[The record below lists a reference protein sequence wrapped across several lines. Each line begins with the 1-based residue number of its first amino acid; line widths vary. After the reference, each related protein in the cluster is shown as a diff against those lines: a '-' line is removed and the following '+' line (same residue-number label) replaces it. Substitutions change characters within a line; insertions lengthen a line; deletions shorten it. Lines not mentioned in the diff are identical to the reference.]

1 MPAYWV
7 ARSRIDDPVEYR
19 KYTDR
24 VPAIIARHGGRV
36 LARGGKYRIMEGPE
50 TFQRFVVIEF
60 PTFEQG
66 VACFESREY
75 QEAAAFRRGGAGVVE
90 NVIVEGGEATPR

>member
-7 ARSRIDDPVEYR
+7 ARARIDDPVEYK

-24 VPAIIARHGGRV
+24 VPKIIRNHGGRV
-36 LARGGKYRIMEGPE
+36 LARGGRYQIMEGPHD
-50 TFQRFVVIEF
+50 FHRFVVIEF

-66 VACFESREY
+66 VACFESPEY
-75 QEAAAFRRGGAGVVE
+75 QEAGGFRRADVGVVE
-90 NVIVEGGEATPR
+90 NAIVAGGEATVI